1 MNPLRILVMHGPN
14 LNLLGEREPEHYG
27 RHALENI
34 NEELASL
41 GNQLGVE
48 VLGFQSNH
56 EGELVER
63 IHQARTENMD
73 GIIINPAA
81 FTHTSIAL
89 RDAFLA
95 CRIPFVELHLSNIHR
110 REEFRHRSLL
120 ADCAVGVI
128 TGFGPQSYKLALRG
142 LADYLQNQP
151 ETSVGNIQPDRIE
164 TTGD

>member
-1 MNPLRILVMHGPN
+1 MKPLRILVMHGPN
-14 LNLLGEREPEHYG
+14 LNLLGEREPVHYG
-27 RHALENI
+27 QHALESI
-34 NEELASL
+34 NEELVSL
-41 GNQLGVE
+41 GSQIDVE
-48 VLGFQSNH
+48 VLSFQSNH

-63 IHQARTENMD
+63 IHQARTENID

-110 REEFRHRSLL
+110 RENFRHRSLL

-128 TGFGPQSYKLALRG
+128 TGFGPQSYKLALQG
-142 LADYLQNQP
+142 LADYLQHHP
-151 ETSVGNIQPDRIE
+151 ETS
-164 TTGD
+164 TGSA